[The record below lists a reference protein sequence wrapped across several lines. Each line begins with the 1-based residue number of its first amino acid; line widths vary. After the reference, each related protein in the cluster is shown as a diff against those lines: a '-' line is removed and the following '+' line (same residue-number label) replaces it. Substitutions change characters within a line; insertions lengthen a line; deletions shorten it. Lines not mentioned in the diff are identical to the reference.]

1 MQKRFCECGY
11 LFWVQYLLE
20 NNLFTPLF
28 WPSIGDIKT
37 ISMCPHCGRR
47 LDINQ
52 LR

>member
-11 LFWVQYLLE
+11 LFWVQYLFQ
-20 NNLFTPLF
+20 NNLFIPLF

-37 ISMCPHCGRR
+37 ISTCPHCGRR

>member
-1 MQKRFCECGY
+1 MQKRFCECGC
-11 LFWVQYLLE
+11 LFWVQYLFT

-28 WPSIGDIKT
+28 WPSQGDIKQVD
-37 ISMCPHCGRR
+37 SCPRCGRH